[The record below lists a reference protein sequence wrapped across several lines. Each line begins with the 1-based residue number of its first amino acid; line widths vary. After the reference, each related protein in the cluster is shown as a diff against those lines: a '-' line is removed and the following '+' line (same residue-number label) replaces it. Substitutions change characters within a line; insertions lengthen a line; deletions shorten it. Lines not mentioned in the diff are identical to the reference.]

1 MKKGKLMNIKNKD
14 KPLAN
19 IYNFSLILVSTN
31 EFNNRAV
38 FFVIYSMKINRNEYL
53 HISIFNYKIIILSDQ

>member
-53 HISIFNYKIIILSDQ
+53 HISISNYKIIILSDQ